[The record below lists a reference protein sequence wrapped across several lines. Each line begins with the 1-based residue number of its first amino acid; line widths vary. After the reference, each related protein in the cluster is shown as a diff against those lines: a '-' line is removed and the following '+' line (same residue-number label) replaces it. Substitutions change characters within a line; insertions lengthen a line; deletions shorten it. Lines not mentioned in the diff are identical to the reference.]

1 MSTYLNIS
9 DKIGLQ
15 STPNPSLLNLYGGA
29 AAAYS
34 LRQLD
39 YTYTGAAV
47 NVRRDSD
54 QTTKDIGFVN
64 GELDTASL
72 EAFTTETVVL
82 FNEDF
87 TTDSGWTLGSN
98 TTISGGKINFV
109 GESSYSFEG
118 YSAAPYTK
126 VRVTFEITDYT
137 SGSIRFGNFGGG
149 GSGNNVSAAGTYV
162 QEITLG
168 NGNQNWGFFPGG
180 FTGSVDNFKV
190 EVIEC
195 NAFVTTWYDQSG
207 NGINATQ
214 SSAAAQPKIVSLGST
229 ILENGKS
236 AAQFDGVDDGMDM
249 NTLFNLSNVTTS
261 FVFSAETGQDAVLFE
276 VNQNSSNYIAFGIGD
291 IGTADAYGT
300 RFRVSGVDYSAGESG
315 VSGQKLAL
323 HIGSQS
329 TPSVDLYLNNTEA
342 TGSQT
347 SRAGSSGSSTFGYRS
362 TSGNPSDAKIQEF
375 VIYELD
381 QSSNRSGIET
391 NINDFYSIY

>member
-39 YTYTGAAV
+39 YTYTGPAV
-47 NVRRDSD
+47 TVRRDSD

-207 NGINATQ
+207 SGNDATQ
-214 SSAAAQPKIVSLGST
+214 TTSSEQPKIVSLGST
-229 ILENGKS
+229 ILENGK
-236 AAQFDGVDDGMDM
+236 AALEFNGTSYHFRSSTINVPQPTSYFITYKYDIFSTNNDLSDGVLRQLNDNSTNRPRIFSGTSFTSILSTS
-249 NTLFNLSNVTTS
+249 NNQELRYSLFNGANSGLAINGGDLDTGDAGTGAIQDMYIGRSNV
-261 FVFSAETGQDAVLFE
+261 FYLEGKMQEFIIYPI
-276 VNQNSSNYIAFGIGD
+276 NQNS
-291 IGTADAYGT
+291 
-300 RFRVSGVDYSAGESG
+300 
-315 VSGQKLAL
+315 
-323 HIGSQS
+323 
-329 TPSVDLYLNNTEA
+329 
-342 TGSQT
+342 
-347 SRAGSSGSSTFGYRS
+347 
-362 TSGNPSDAKIQEF
+362 
-375 VIYELD
+375 
-381 QSSNRSGIET
+381 NRDSIET
-391 NINDFYSIY
+391 NINDHYSIY